1 VRVES
6 RSFWSV
12 GGLVRRAGWLGAHP
26 SAAGRGW
33 WVLWCG
39 WWFLWLGGFC
49 DLGLAGG
56 VQQWLAGLEARCLFD
71 LRWRGNGT
79 GAVVAVG
86 GGWVAALWRWRSWDF
101 FVFVFA
107 AVNLLNAL
115 NICSAGEL
123 RAEPRAMR
131 LVNHPF
137 RLDSPRLLS
146 YLTSMRVLTLA
157 VTPAIST
164 TFLEHD
170 LFLYRFCHRRKL
182 QLRLCP
188 GETLH
193 RERSGLTTTCGCLFG
208 FVYKKKPTYLERFI
222 REESS
227 QRAPPPPFFLWMYI
241 TAHNPL

>member
-1 VRVES
+1 MNTCRHSSGHHRLPLSTSGSPAQLSATRRKLQRHGRICRTQKFRRLTRGASPIFRPDAPSLHRRDGERRLSHLRTIAGQQRKTKRVQYAKSWQCET
-6 RSFWSV
+6 
-12 GGLVRRAGWLGAHP
+12 
-26 SAAGRGW
+26 
-33 WVLWCG
+33 
-39 WWFLWLGGFC
+39 
-49 DLGLAGG
+49 
-56 VQQWLAGLEARCLFD
+56 
-71 LRWRGNGT
+71 GT
-79 GAVVAVG
+79 
-86 GGWVAALWRWRSWDF
+86 
-101 FVFVFA
+101 
-107 AVNLLNAL
+107 
-115 NICSAGEL
+115 SAGEL

-137 RLDSPRLLS
+137 RLDSQRLLS

-170 LFLYRFCHRRKL
+170 LFLYRLSRRRKP

-208 FVYKKKPTYLERFI
+208 FVYKRKPTHLERFI

-227 QRAPPPPFFLWMYI
+227 QRAPPFFCGWWEYKLD
-241 TAHNPL
+241 